1 MLIRRKIAGSALR
14 RLKTKRK
21 LRPLRSRKNAA
32 RKYSSKSGLNFRE
45 MMGGGDKQIYLVYYG
60 SPKIHNPSIRLLH
73 TFVGVLFCDGN
84 DWILC
89 VSNELADKY
98 KHVRY
103 VRMKKRG
110 IEPHNQD
117 SMDKQSER
125 LKEQY
130 AAIDKIID
138 DLLDDGIHEPISETK
153 LTSSEIIASH
163 KNAAADHIVCQFIK
177 RLCTL
182 NKTQEETLKAYLED
196 PEHNELFHT
205 RTSSGFECEFNW
217 FFTFNKN
224 LLSSNPFSSSRDLS
238 AYLNG
243 KQVKI
248 LEKVAPIAN
257 PQLEGLISKLP
268 TASTTS
274 STSSPEVVTSSTS
287 SPEVVDRNFLLV
299 VPKIKSEYPS
309 SNSASIQAEASKLLK
324 LEYDALSGSYI
335 NQENFNKIIGRS
347 MPIDGA
353 LYFPRDKEVLDYL
366 KEISR

>member
-89 VSNELADKY
+89 VSSELADKY

-110 IEPHNQD
+110 IEAHYQEL
-117 SMDKQSER
+117 MDKQSER

-153 LTSSEIIASH
+153 LTSSEIIARY
-163 KNAAADHIVCQFIK
+163 KDAAADHIVCQFIK
-177 RLCTL
+177 RLCNL

-196 PEHNELFHT
+196 PEHNELSHYRGF
-205 RTSSGFECEFNW
+205 GFECEFNW

-224 LLSSNPFSSSRDLS
+224 LFSSGGDLS

-243 KQVKI
+243 KKVKV
-248 LEKVAPIAN
+248 LEKVVPIAN

-268 TASTTS
+268 TAPASTTS
-274 STSSPEVVTSSTS
+274 STSSPEVI
-287 SPEVVDRNFLLV
+287 DRNFLLV

-309 SNSASIQAEASKLLK
+309 SNFASIQAEASHLLE
-324 LEYDALSGSYI
+324 LEYKTLGSGSYI

>member
-60 SPKIHNPSIRLLH
+60 SPKIHNPSVRLLH
-73 TFVGVLFCDGN
+73 TFVGILFCDGN

-89 VSNELADKY
+89 VSSELADKY

-110 IEPHNQD
+110 ISDHDQE
-117 SMDKQSER
+117 SMDKQSVR

-177 RLCTL
+177 RLCDL
-182 NKTQEETLKAYLED
+182 NETQEETLKAYLKD
-196 PEHNELFHT
+196 PEHNELFPY
-205 RTSSGFECEFNW
+205 RGFGFKCDFNW
-217 FFTFNKN
+217 VFTFNKN
-224 LLSSNPFSSSRDLS
+224 LFSFSSSRDLS

-243 KQVKI
+243 KQVKV
-248 LEKVAPIAN
+248 LEKVLPIAN

-268 TASTTS
+268 TAPASTTS
-274 STSSPEVVTSSTS
+274 STSSPEVI
-287 SPEVVDRNFLLV
+287 DRNFLLV

-309 SNSASIQAEASKLLK
+309 SNSASIQAAASHLLE
-324 LEYDALSGSYI
+324 LEYKTLGSGSYI

-353 LYFPRDKEVLDYL
+353 LYDPKDKEIVDYL

>member
-45 MMGGGDKQIYLVYYG
+45 MMGGMKGNVTYLVYYG
-60 SPKIHNPSIRLLH
+60 SPKIHNPSVRLLH
-73 TFVGVLFCDGN
+73 TFVGILFCDGN

-110 IEPHNQD
+110 IAPHNQE
-117 SMDKQSER
+117 SMDKQSEK

-138 DLLDDGIHEPISETK
+138 DLLDDGIHEPISETE
-153 LTSSEIIASH
+153 LTHPGIIARY
-163 KNAAADHIVCQFIK
+163 KDAAADHIVCQFIK
-177 RLCTL
+177 RLCNL

-224 LLSSNPFSSSRDLS
+224 LFSSGGDLS

-243 KQVKI
+243 KKVKV
-248 LEKVAPIAN
+248 LEKVVPIAN

-268 TASTTS
+268 TAPASTTS

-309 SNSASIQAEASKLLK
+309 SNFASIQDEASHLLE
-324 LEYDALSGSYI
+324 LEYKTLGSGSYI
-335 NQENFNKIIGRS
+335 NQQKFNKIIGRS

-353 LYFPRDKEVLDYL
+353 LYFPRDTEVLDYL